1 MASATTYLDIQNRVL
16 DLIGKSDATTRNRIK
31 NWINMGY
38 HNFVLRELWP
48 FRETTGSLSLVAD
61 TQEYSLSSNFSD
73 IDQQNILAV
82 SLQGASA
89 RQLTYWPY
97 SQLRYTE
104 PDFDQEGSS
113 LPTRYYLKSGNIGFW
128 PTPNDAYSVS
138 IDYYKIATELSSDSD
153 EPIIPIAYRQY
164 LVQFALSKEH
174 DYNSDPDLAQ
184 KAMNEYE
191 QGVTLARQNL
201 LSQPVDNS
209 NFQIKGPADFVGW
222 TGLYSNERR

>member
-1 MASATTYLDIQNRVL
+1 MASASSYKEIQDRTL
-16 DLIGKSDATTRNRIK
+16 DLIGKSDSTTRNRIK
-31 NWINMGY
+31 SWINMGY

-48 FRETTGSLSLVAD
+48 FRETTGSLSLVAS

-73 IDQQNILAV
+73 IDEQNIIAV
-82 SLQGASA
+82 SLQGANA
-89 RQLTYWPY
+89 RKLTYWPY
-97 SQLRYTE
+97 NQLRYTD
-104 PDFDQEGSS
+104 PDFDQEGTS

-128 PTPNDAYSVS
+128 PSPNDAYSAS
-138 IDYYKIATELSSDSD
+138 IDYYKVPTELSDDSD

-191 QGVTLARQNL
+191 QGVALARQNL
-201 LSQPVDNS
+201 LSQPNDEG
-209 NFQIKGPADFVGW
+209 NFQIKGPQDRVNW
-222 TGLYSNERR
+222 SGLYSDERA